1 MKRATGL
8 TLLLACLVLVPLSH
22 VDLASTDDSW
32 LLMVDGRAVDV
43 RGHAAEQ
50 WNRLRRDCRHMQA
63 VAATAP
69 WHGQALRAM
78 RQYSPPDS
86 ASAQLQQLLRHQDWA
101 VAEVRFARLQSA
113 VVLLRDGPAGL
124 AIVPQGIWS
133 GSTHP
138 HRYSA
143 FVRRYLKSQVP
154 QAPSVLIDCFDPQD
168 AAGRGP

>member
-1 MKRATGL
+1 MRYRASVV
-8 TLLLACLVLVPLSH
+8 LLAALLIGLPLSH
-22 VDLASTDDSW
+22 LEIETSDGSW
-32 LLMVDGRAVDV
+32 LLRVDGRAVDV
-43 RGHAAEQ
+43 AGYVSERYTSLTRNCTQVRTLAPADPLHAQVLA
-50 WNRLRRDCRHMQA
+50 A
-63 VAATAP
+63 V
-69 WHGQALRAM
+69 